1 MTDRER
7 VLIENLGLKHLNLEA
22 GHFGFVRESTLTVES
37 NGLPLAASNL
47 IYLMLN
53 AAEPINYIQ
62 RLESDDCQVLIEGGP
77 ADYYLFYPDGSAEKI
92 TMGRDLE
99 AGQQFV
105 VAAPGGTA
113 KAIALARGADY
124 MLAASVVTPAW
135 TPTRV
140 SIGADEPFIERY
152 EGAATW
158 ATRDKLIDLAGPNF
172 GHITGGATEDLDIT
186 IDATGQII
194 FLGMQLSMAQAKRE
208 LHRFAISH
216 PGKSARLRFTAGR
229 DDAVAE
235 ELKSLATLSGVN
247 FVEILL

>member
-53 AAEPINYIQ
+53 AAEPINYLQ

-77 ADYYLFYPDGSAEKI
+77 ADYYLFYPDGGAEKI

-113 KAIALARGADY
+113 KAIVLAPGADY

-135 TPTRV
+135 TPTQV
-140 SIGADEPFIERY
+140 TIGADESFIERY
-152 EGAATW
+152 EGAADW
-158 ATRDKLIDLAGPNF
+158 ATRDKLIELAGPNF
-172 GHITGGATEDLDIT
+172 GHISGGATDELDLT
-186 IDATGQII
+186 IDAAGQII
-194 FLGMQLSMAQAKRE
+194 FLGMQLSLEQSKRE
-208 LHRFAISH
+208 IRRFAISH
-216 PGKSARLRFTAGR
+216 PGKSATLRFTAGR
-229 DDAVAE
+229 DDAIVGD
-235 ELKSLATLSGVN
+235 LKSLATLSGVN
-247 FVEILL
+247 FDEVRL